1 MNHYRLLW
9 LRNEMI
15 ERKWNWIFLSDVFIF
30 KMQVYLVKY
39 IELIRNLGIIVTTPR
54 NVHSAIVF
62 V

>member
-9 LRNEMI
+9 LRNEVI
-15 ERKWNWIFLSDVFIF
+15 ERRWNWIFLSDVFIF